1 MTVVAV
7 VNVTTTGS
15 GLRFG
20 GGFGGIGG
28 GGGGGGIRR
37 FRRVV
42 VVGSELNSYNF
53 RNINNIFV
61 KGHPRG

>member
-7 VNVTTTGS
+7 VKVTTTGS

-37 FRRVV
+37 FLRVV
-42 VVGSELNSYNF
+42 VVGSE
-53 RNINNIFV
+53 
-61 KGHPRG
+61 

>member
-37 FRRVV
+37 FLRVV
-42 VVGSELNSYNF
+42 VVGSE
-53 RNINNIFV
+53 
-61 KGHPRG
+61 

>member
-1 MTVVAV
+1 MVVGPVTVVAV

-20 GGFGGIGG
+20 GGLGGIGG

-37 FRRVV
+37 FLRVV
-42 VVGSELNSYNF
+42 VVGSKRNPNKF
-53 RNINNIFV
+53 RSIS
-61 KGHPRG
+61 